1 MGTMESGDEGIQG
14 NEERIYVSVRLRP
27 LNDKEI
33 LRNDV
38 SDWECINDNTIVYK
52 SANLS
57 ASERLMYPSVYVFD
71 SVFRTDSATREVYEQ
86 GARDVA
92 LSVLSGM
99 NSSVFAYGQTS
110 SGKTFTMTGI
120 TEYAIEDV
128 YKYIQ
133 KHPERE
139 FVLKFS
145 AMEIYNES
153 VRDLLSFDST
163 PLRLL
168 DDPERGTIVEK
179 LTEEILR
186 DWNHMNQLL
195 SVCEAQRRIGETSL
209 NETSS
214 RSHQIIR
221 LTVDSISREFLG
233 KDNPST
239 LTATVNFVDL
249 AGSERASQ
257 SLSAGT
263 RLKEGCHINRSLLTL
278 GTVIRKLSKGRNGHI
293 PYRDSKL
300 TRILQTSLGGNART
314 AIICTMSPARSHV
327 EQSRNTLLFAGCA
340 KEVRTNAQV
349 NVVMSDKALIKH
361 LQSELARLESQLR
374 SPQSTAPSNHSA
386 LFSQKDLQ
394 IEKLEKEIK
403 ELILQRDIAQSQVRD
418 LLQMLG
424 DDEQS
429 AIRVGLGNY
438 PHLRV
443 QKSPEGE
450 IQEQESSIL
459 ADPHS
464 LDVDNKTFSD
474 GLSRTSSEDHFAKIP
489 YFNENFESNNATPRI
504 LISSS
509 NFNEGDSSH
518 GWEDIEKRS
527 NGTLEDLC
535 REVRCIE
542 TEKLSDIGS
551 VKSSNLHSEENNGFS
566 EVILSVNGDR
576 GESKSPSP
584 PLGREQEPPLKGDN
598 ELKAD
603 EGFRPIPLKKTQEKI
618 SSSLNDIRESIPPMF
633 KKGSE
638 VGSIHFL
645 DIASLEKL
653 SLTHELATDSSVSRS
668 LKLTRSRSCTAS
680 MVTTDSA
687 SPWFKIVDYNENTSS
702 MGSEREKESFERKI
716 PPINFNFYM
725 DKLSTKDSHCS
736 PENTSDIEIGA
747 PYIEFSTAEDFIC
760 CSADTSEKTKLP
772 TEKESVT
779 DPANSETEPKVN
791 QSSKKDVKDVGL
803 DPMEEEFKGLS
814 SWPTEFKR
822 LRREIID
829 LWHDCNVSL
838 VHRTYFFLLFQ
849 GDPLDAIYMEVE
861 MRRMKF
867 LKEKFSRGEKT
878 IVNGQ
883 CLTLASSSK
892 DLSQERRKLS
902 KQMEKKLSEQER
914 EMLFLKWGIGIN
926 TKLRKLQLAHRLW
939 CSTDDM
945 NHIYDS
951 ALLVARLVGLI
962 ESGHSPKE
970 MFGLN
975 FTPRR
980 SERTY
985 TFKRS
990 LVSLF

>member
-1 MGTMESGDEGIQG
+1 MG
-14 NEERIYVSVRLRP
+14 IYISLIVAAYFIFDLLRS
-27 LNDKEI
+27 K
-33 LRNDV
+33 LRALLYGQLKV
-38 SDWECINDNTIVYK
+38 QKAC
-52 SANLS
+52 
-57 ASERLMYPSVYVFD
+57 
-71 SVFRTDSATREVYEQ
+71 
-86 GARDVA
+86 A
-92 LSVLSGM
+92 LSLGAQDAQHLHR
-99 NSSVFAYGQTS
+99 NSLPRLCTS
-110 SGKTFTMTGI
+110 MKLASILKGPKSLEVKTSLLKD
-120 TEYAIEDV
+120 ELER
-128 YKYIQ
+128 
-133 KHPERE
+133 HPST
-139 FVLKFS
+139 KQ
-145 AMEIYNES
+145 AP
-153 VRDLLSFDST
+153 DLT
-163 PLRLL
+163 RLL
-168 DDPERGTIVEK
+168 
-179 LTEEILR
+179 
-186 DWNHMNQLL
+186 N
-195 SVCEAQRRIGETSL
+195 C
-209 NETSS
+209 
-214 RSHQIIR
+214 
-221 LTVDSISREFLG
+221 ISGEFLG
-233 KDNPST
+233 KDDPSI
-239 LTATVNFVDL
+239 LTAAVNFVDL
-249 AGSERASQ
+249 AGSERASH

-327 EQSRNTLLFAGCA
+327 EQSRNTLLFASCA

-349 NVVMSDKALIKH
+349 NMVMSDKALVKH
-361 LQSELARLESQLR
+361 LQSEQARLESQLR
-374 SPQSTAPSNHSA
+374 SPQSTAPTNYLA
-386 LFSQKDLQ
+386 LLSEKDLQ
-394 IEKLEKEIK
+394 LVKLEKEIK
-403 ELILQRDIAQSQVRD
+403 ELILQRDIAQSHVTD

-429 AIRVGLGNY
+429 VIRARFGNY

-443 QKSPEGE
+443 QKLPEGE
-450 IQEQESSIL
+450 IRQQESSIL

-464 LDVDNKTFSD
+464 LDVDNRTFSD

-489 YFNENFESNNATPRI
+489 YFNENFENNNATPRI

-509 NFNEGDSSH
+509 NFSEGDSYH

-527 NGTLEDLC
+527 NGTSEDLC
-535 REVRCIE
+535 REVHCIE
-542 TEKLSDIGS
+542 TEKSSDIGS
-551 VKSSNLHSEENNGFS
+551 VKSSNLQSEENNGFP

-576 GESKSPSP
+576 DESKSPFP
-584 PLGREQEPPLKGDN
+584 PLARDRETMSSALNDDN

-603 EGFRPIPLKKTQEKI
+603 EGFRPIPLKKKQENI
-618 SSSLNDIRESIPPMF
+618 TASLNDVQESIQPMF
-633 KKGSE
+633 KKESE

-645 DIASLEKL
+645 DMASLEML
-653 SLTHELATDSSVSRS
+653 SLTHELATDSSVSRGM
-668 LKLTRSRSCTAS
+668 KLTRSRSCTAS
-680 MVTTDSA
+680 IITTGSA
-687 SPWFKIVDYNENTSS
+687 SPWFKIVDYNENIQS
-702 MGSEREKESFERKI
+702 MGSEREKESFESKI
-716 PPINFNFYM
+716 PPINFNSNM
-725 DKLSTKDSHCS
+725 KKLSTNYSQCS
-736 PENTSDIEIGA
+736 PENTFDIEIDA
-747 PYIEFSTAEDFIC
+747 PHIEFSTAEGAIC
-760 CSADTSEKTKLP
+760 CSADMSGKAELP
-772 TEKESVT
+772 TENETVT
-779 DPANSETEPKVN
+779 NPANDEIEPKVN

-803 DPMEEEFKGLS
+803 DPIEDEFKGLS

-822 LRREIID
+822 LQREIIE

-838 VHRTYFFLLFQ
+838 VHRTYIFLLFQ

-867 LKEKFSRGEKT
+867 LKDKFSRGEKT
-878 IVNGQ
+878 IVNDR

-926 TKLRKLQLAHRLW
+926 TKLRKLQLAHHLW

>member
-1 MGTMESGDEGIQG
+1 METMESGDDEIQG
-14 NEERIYVSVRLRP
+14 NEERIHVSVRLRP
-27 LNDKEI
+27 LNDKEV
-33 LRNDV
+33 LGNDV

-52 SANLS
+52 NANLS

-71 SVFRTDSATREVYEQ
+71 KVFRTDSVTRDVYEQ
-86 GARDVA
+86 GAKDVA

-99 NSSVFAYGQTS
+99 NSSIFAYGQTS

-153 VRDLLSFDST
+153 VRDLLTFDST

-168 DDPERGTIVEK
+168 DDPEV
-179 LTEEILR
+179 
-186 DWNHMNQLL
+186 DLL
-195 SVCEAQRRIGETSL
+195 SASSQRRIGETSL

-221 LTVDSISREFLG
+221 LTVDSISREFSG

-239 LTATVNFVDL
+239 LAATVNFVDL

-327 EQSRNTLLFAGCA
+327 EQSRNTLLFASCA

-349 NVVMSDKALIKH
+349 NVFMSDKALVKH
-361 LQSELARLESQLR
+361 LQTELARLESQLK
-374 SPQSTAPSNHSA
+374 SPKSTSPPNYLA
-386 LFSQKDLQ
+386 LLSEKDLQ
-394 IEKLEKEIK
+394 IEK
-403 ELILQRDIAQSQVRD
+403 
-418 LLQMLG
+418 
-424 DDEQS
+424 
-429 AIRVGLGNY
+429 VGLGNY

-443 QKSPEGE
+443 KRSPEGE
-450 IQEQESSIL
+450 SREQEDSIL

-464 LDVDNKTFSD
+464 LDADNRTFSD
-474 GLSRTSSEDHFAKIP
+474 GGVSRTSSEDHFAKIP
-489 YFNENFESNNATPRI
+489 YFNHNYEDNIATPRI
-504 LISSS
+504 LIGSS
-509 NFNEGDSSH
+509 NFSEDDSCH

-527 NGTLEDLC
+527 NGTSEDLC

-542 TEKLSDIGS
+542 TEKLSDVGS
-551 VKSSNLHSEENNGFS
+551 VKSSSLHSEENS
-566 EVILSVNGDR
+566 EFPVVILSVNGNRD
-576 GESKSPSP
+576 ESESASP
-584 PLGREQEPPLKGDN
+584 PLVKDQEIMSPPLKDN
-598 ELKAD
+598 DELKAD
-603 EGFRPIPLKKTQEKI
+603 EGFRPVPLRKKQEKI
-618 SSSLNDIRESIPPMF
+618 SASLNDIREPIPPMF
-633 KKGSE
+633 KRGSE

-645 DIASLEKL
+645 DMASLEKL
-653 SLTHELATDSSVSRS
+653 SLTRELATDSSVSKRS
-668 LKLTRSRSCTAS
+668 KLARSRSCTAS
-680 MVTTDSA
+680 ILTTDSA
-687 SPWFKIVDYNENTSS
+687 SPWFKIVDYNENTPS
-702 MGSEREKESFERKI
+702 MGSEREKESFDRKVS
-716 PPINFNFYM
+716 PMNFSSDM
-725 DKLSTKDSHCS
+725 EKLSPKDSHYAL
-736 PENTSDIEIGA
+736 ENTFDIEIDA
-747 PYIEFSTAEDFIC
+747 PYIEFPTAKDAIC
-760 CSADTSEKTKLP
+760 CSADMTEKAELP
-772 TEKESVT
+772 TEKESVI
-779 DPANSETEPKVN
+779 DPANSETEKKVN
-791 QSSKKDVKDVGL
+791 QSSNKDVKDVGL
-803 DPMEEEFKGLS
+803 DPMEEEFKGLP
-814 SWPTEFKR
+814 SWPTEFRR
-822 LRREIID
+822 LQREIIE

-867 LKEKFSRGEKT
+867 LKDKFSRGEKT
-878 IVNGQ
+878 IVNGR
-883 CLTLASSSK
+883 CLTLASSLK

-939 CSTDDM
+939 CSTDDID
-945 NHIYDS
+945 HIYDS

-962 ESGHSPKE
+962 ESGHAPKE

-990 LVSLF
+990 LISLF